1 LLDITGTEDGD
12 EEAVVKNKIK
22 TKSAD
27 SRNWSKGHLEKIKA
41 ENG

>member
-12 EEAVVKNKIK
+12 KEAVVENKTQ

-27 SRNWSKGHLEKIKA
+27 GRTGQKDI
-41 ENG
+41 